1 MSTDAKNTAT
11 LSRSETGSAPYAEKL
26 IQMGAR
32 TKVSLGAAGHPLG
45 MYQPKTKLGAVA
57 LDLAVAATSSY
68 LTVMATS
75 GYVYAVTELQLPNP
89 TFGEPPSGVNINPAD
104 LQAAWTQ
111 FNTDFAIIQGQLD
124 TFMDTTPGTSNPAS
138 ILSQLVSVPQL
149 ISGISG
155 TVVLDFAS
163 KNAAGLEN
171 LFDALNTQVKKLNT
185 SLTTLGTNIEN
196 ATITLDAAAT
206 TGVLEQLYQ
215 AYSSDISGL
224 QQAIENAQ
232 DQIDSDNA
240 KIIGEGVGAGVS
252 VTVGLVGLANF
263 WNPVGW
269 ILMAGGAIGAYFAIE
284 EIESLKAQIVGL
296 KNTIETD
303 TQWEN
308 TYSQSATAIQATMGS
323 INGFSSMQ
331 AAAELELTAL
341 ENVLGT
347 LSAEIVAA
355 VSDLEESSPD
365 WTDAQNEW
373 NEILATAG
381 ALANITAYVWPNPT
395 ELSNPTG
402 LSSTDAG
409 LYQISSAGQAYYLAS
424 GGTAWSQLAN
434 YSLSVVTG
442 SSATGT
448 VAIDGAP
455 AVGAAGV
462 NLDYPTNY
470 YVKTYD
476 LPSNTWNVI
485 STFSAAQVAT
495 DGISI
500 FAINQLIT
508 SRAVCKYNGSGTDW
522 TNLPALPNTDA
533 AGSIAVAGST
543 IFALSINSQQI
554 YYYNGSQWT
563 ALSNSLK
570 FIGMSG
576 NGNYLGM
583 VDTNNNSYLWNA
595 STNQFENAGSPTA
608 TQVLNIGQLSNGNQI
623 IINASQNLCSVNN
636 AASPVVTQ
644 LATDVVGFTA
654 VGGIYRFDADG
665 SGYCLTDQAN
675 NTWTL
680 LPAIS

>member
-1 MSTDAKNTAT
+1 MSTTSQNSAT
-11 LSRSETGSAPYAEKL
+11 LSRSKTGSAPYADKI

-32 TKVSLGAAGHPLG
+32 TKVSLAAAGHPLAL
-45 MYQPKTKLGAVA
+45 YQPKTKLGGVA

-68 LTVMATS
+68 LTVMATA
-75 GYVYAVTELQLPNP
+75 GYVYAVTQLQLPNP

-104 LQAAWTQ
+104 LQAAWST

-124 TFMDTTPGTSNPAS
+124 TFMDTTPGTANPAS
-138 ILSQLVSVPQL
+138 ILSQLVSVPKL

-163 KNAAGLEN
+163 KNASDLEN
-171 LFDALNTQVKKLNT
+171 LFGALNTQVKSLNT

-196 ATITLDAAAT
+196 ATITLDTAAT

-215 AYSSDISGL
+215 AYESDISGL

-232 DQIDSDNA
+232 DTIDSDNA

-252 VTVGLVGLANF
+252 VTVGLIGLANF
-263 WNPVGW
+263 WNPIGW
-269 ILMAGGAIGAYFAIE
+269 IMMAGGAIGAYFAIE
-284 EIESLKAQIVGL
+284 EIEALKAQIAGL

-308 TYSQSATAIQATMGS
+308 TYGQSATAIQATMGS

-331 AAAELELTAL
+331 AAAELELAAL
-341 ENVLGT
+341 ENVLST
-347 LSAEIVAA
+347 LSGDIVDAI
-355 VSDLEESSPD
+355 SDLEQSTPD
-365 WTDAQNEW
+365 WADAQTEW
-373 NEILATAG
+373 DEILATAG

-402 LSSTDAG
+402 LSSTNNG
-409 LYQISSAGQAYYLAS
+409 LYQISSAGLAYYLPA
-424 GGTAWSQLAN
+424 GGTAWAQLTN

-442 SSATGT
+442 GSATGA
-448 VAIDGAP
+448 VAIDGSP

-462 NLDYPTNY
+462 DPNYPTNY

-476 LPSNTWNVI
+476 LPSNTWTVI
-485 STFSAAQVAT
+485 SNFAAAQVAT
-495 DGISI
+495 DGTNI

-508 SRAVCKYNGSGTDW
+508 SRAVCKYNGAGTDW

-533 AGSIAVAGST
+533 ASSIAIAGST
-543 IFALSINSQQI
+543 VFAMSINSQQI
-554 YYYNGSQWT
+554 YYYANSQWT
-563 ALSNSLK
+563 LISNSLK

-576 NGNYLGM
+576 NGNYLSA

-595 STNQFENAGSPTA
+595 STNQFENSGSPTA

-636 AASPVVTQ
+636 SASPVVTQ

-665 SGYCLTDQAN
+665 SGYCLTDEAN

-680 LPAIS
+680 LPVIS